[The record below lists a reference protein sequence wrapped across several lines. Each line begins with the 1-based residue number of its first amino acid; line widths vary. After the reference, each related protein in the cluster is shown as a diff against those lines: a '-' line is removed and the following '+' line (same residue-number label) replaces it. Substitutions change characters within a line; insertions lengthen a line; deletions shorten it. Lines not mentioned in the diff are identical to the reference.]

1 MKIIFMGTP
10 DFAVY
15 SLEALLEAG
24 HELVAV
30 VTVPDKKQGRGQKL
44 RPSPVK
50 QCALK
55 HGLTLLQPESLRDE
69 TFREELKR
77 LGAELFVVVAF
88 KILPREVF
96 GIPPLG
102 TLNVHASLLPAYR
115 GAAPINWAII
125 NGERESGVTTMLIDA
140 RVDTGDILLQER
152 VNITGDMNAGD
163 LHDLLAPL
171 GARLLVLTLE
181 KLKRGEIKPQKQDNR
196 LASRAPKLT
205 AANTAIDFNRP
216 ADEVH
221 NFIRGLSPYPGA
233 YTFWRGQKLKILKA
247 GVSSGEHTES
257 RPGQIIRRE
266 KERLVVA
273 CNPGA
278 VSLERLQLQGKRQ
291 MNVRDFLNGYP
302 LKTGEVLIVTE
313 MHG

>member
-1 MKIIFMGTP
+1 MGTP
-10 DFAVY
+10 DFALY
-15 SLEALLEAG
+15 SLEALIEAG

-44 RPSPVK
+44 KPSPVK
-50 QCALK
+50 QCAQK

-69 TFREELKR
+69 AFLRELKE

-96 GIPPLG
+96 GIPPMG

-125 NGERESGVTTMLIDA
+125 NGERESGVTTMLIDT
-140 RVDTGDILLQER
+140 RVDTGDILMQEK
-152 VNITGDMNAGD
+152 VSITGDMNAGD

-171 GARLLVLTLE
+171 GARLLVRTLE
-181 KLKRGEIKPQKQDNR
+181 KLKRGEIAPQKQDDR

-216 ADEVH
+216 AAEVH

-247 GVSSGEHTES
+247 GISREEITEGN
-257 RPGQIIRRE
+257 PGQIVRRE
-266 KERLVVA
+266 KDRLVVA

-291 MNVRDFLNGYP
+291 MSVRDFLNGYP

-313 MHG
+313 LHG